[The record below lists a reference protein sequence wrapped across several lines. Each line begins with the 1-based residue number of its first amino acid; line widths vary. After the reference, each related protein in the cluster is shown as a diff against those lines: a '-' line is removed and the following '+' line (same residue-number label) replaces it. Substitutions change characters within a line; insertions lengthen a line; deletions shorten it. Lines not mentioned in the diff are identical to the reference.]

1 MGFPR
6 IVRTLLLTVFGWLV
20 AVGMSAQSSPR
31 PAAPMPLDDIVRNLD
46 ASNRDRAEALRQY
59 EATRTY
65 AMQYHGFPSGHAE
78 MVVRVRFQAPAT
90 KQFHIVSQSGS
101 HVIVDRV
108 FKPMMDREREGASDP
123 ARVETTSRNYQF
135 SMAGY
140 ERTPDGDRYVLYAKP
155 RTDDRLLFRGKVWI
169 DAKEFAVVRIEGEPA
184 ESPSFW
190 IKRTEIRH
198 SYKKVNGFWLPSEN
212 RSTSYMRFGGRADLS
227 IEYQKYDITDAHS
240 LPQARAS
247 EGTEQ
252 HAIEVTP

>member
-1 MGFPR
+1 
-6 IVRTLLLTVFGWLV
+6 
-20 AVGMSAQSSPR
+20 
-31 PAAPMPLDDIVRNLD
+31 MPLDEVVRNLD
-46 ASNRDRAEALRQY
+46 TSNRERAEALRQY

-90 KQFHIVSQSGS
+90 KQFNIVSQTGS

-135 SMAGY
+135 SLAGY
-140 ERTPDGDRYVLYAKP
+140 ERTPDGDRYVLNAKP
-155 RTDDRLLFRGKVWI
+155 RSEDRLLFRGKVWV

-198 SYKKVNGFWLPSEN
+198 SYKKIDGFWLPSEN
-212 RSTSYMRFGGRADLS
+212 RSTSYLRFGGRAELS
-227 IEYQKYDITDAHS
+227 IEYQKYEITDARPLQQTRVS
-240 LPQARAS
+240 AER
-247 EGTEQ
+247 EQ
-252 HAIEVTP
+252 PSIEANP